1 MSKLY
6 VFGIGG
12 TGSRVIK
19 SLTMLLAAGVDCGAD
34 TIVPIIIDK
43 DTSNKDLTR
52 THELI
57 KEYIEVQG
65 VAKRIKTGNGVNKFF
80 QTEIKLLKGDQLVL
94 SLKGDDKKFHEYIGK
109 STMSQE
115 NRALVEM
122 LFSEKTLNFD
132 MTVGFQGNPN
142 IGSVVL
148 NQFDDDDV
156 FKAFAEDF
164 VEDDN
169 KVFIVSSIF
178 GGTGASGFPLLLKG
192 LHQIKGE
199 SENGA
204 FANWT
209 KINKA
214 PIGAISVLPY
224 FTVGSAKEG
233 SLVDS
238 NTFIDKAKAAL
249 DYYRSLN
256 KQLDTLYY
264 IGDNKPSGFEHHK
277 GGDEQKNNA
286 HFVELASALAILDFV
301 SPNNKDYQANGKLR
315 DMIKDTANSAVHLG
329 KTTYSEYGIM
339 PNPGNEECHT
349 MNLLS
354 LCKESKNL
362 LTNPL
367 ARFLLFSRYMGY
379 VVAEEDMNGKK
390 IKRVEKLKNNIFDKQ
405 FDHQPYGKAFK
416 EKSDSFRK
424 GNVITNIENF
434 QARFV
439 EWLLEM
445 EIQNRVF
452 SPFDLETTNAFGFI
466 KGDIKI
472 DQSVNK
478 ADNLG
483 IKGWAM
489 MDNEL
494 NKQNNKIKKMMG
506 DERFLELFYRTTEN
520 LIIHS

>member
-6 VFGIGG
+6 IFGIGG

-57 KEYIEVQG
+57 KEYMAVHE
-65 VAKRIKTGNGVNKFF
+65 VAKRIKTGNGVNRFF
-80 QTEIKLLKGDQLVL
+80 QTEIKLLKDDQLVL
-94 SLKGDDKKFHEYIGK
+94 SLKGDDKKFHQYIGK
-109 STMSQE
+109 STMTQE

-148 NQFDDDDV
+148 NQFDDEDV

-164 VEDDN
+164 VEDGN
-169 KVFIVSSIF
+169 KIFIVSSIF

-192 LHQIKGE
+192 LHQIKDDM
-199 SENGA
+199 ENGGL
-204 FANWT
+204 ANWT

-214 PIGAISVLPY
+214 PIGAVSVLPY
-224 FTVGSAKEG
+224 FTVGSANDG

-249 DYYRSLN
+249 DYYRTLN
-256 KQLDTLYY
+256 KQLDTFYY
-264 IGDNKPSGFEHHK
+264 IGDNMPSSFEHHK

-301 SPNNKDYQANGKLR
+301 SPNNKDYQTNGKLR
-315 DMIKDTANSAVHLG
+315 DIIRDTANSDIYLG

-349 MNLLS
+349 MNLLN
-354 LCKESKNL
+354 LCKESKSL
-362 LTNPL
+362 MTNPL

-379 VVAEEDMNGKK
+379 IVSEEDKNGKK
-390 IKRVEKLKNNIFDKQ
+390 IKKVEKLKNNIFDEQ

-416 EKSDSFRK
+416 KESNSFRK
-424 GNVITNIENF
+424 GTVITNIENL

-445 EIQNRVF
+445 ETQNRVF
-452 SPFDLETTNAFGFI
+452 SPFDLETTDAFGFI
-466 KGDIKI
+466 KGDLKI
-472 DQSVNK
+472 EQNISGTDRF
-478 ADNLG
+478 G
-483 IKGWAM
+483 IKGWALI
-489 MDNEL
+489 DNEL
-494 NKQNNKIKKMMG
+494 NKQHNKIKKMAG